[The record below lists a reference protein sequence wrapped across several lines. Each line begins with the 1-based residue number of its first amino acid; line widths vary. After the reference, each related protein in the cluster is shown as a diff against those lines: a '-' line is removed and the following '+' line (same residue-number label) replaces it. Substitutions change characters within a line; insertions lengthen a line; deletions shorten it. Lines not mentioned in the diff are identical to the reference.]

1 MDSSST
7 RMSGAAGGYQCSD
20 DNDNDDEHDYDG
32 HDDDDHKVW

>member
-1 MDSSST
+1 
-7 RMSGAAGGYQCSD
+7 MSGAAGGYQCRD